1 MQLAFINSNIIEKGG
16 KKMRITKI
24 IFLFFII
31 PALMVGTLACQT
43 LQSSKGPKATLEIAP
58 AETFLSPALIRKPIT
73 FTGSGF
79 KPQEMISVE
88 MVLPPGL
95 EMKGIQKGEDVGIA
109 FATADKQG
117 NFTAAM
123 QPTATLNWF
132 FQVGWTPVVTP
143 NFKEARPIPPGVY
156 TINATGLDS
165 NIVATS
171 TLKIV
176 PPPKKK

>member
-1 MQLAFINSNIIEKGG
+1 MKII
-16 KKMRITKI
+16 KI

-31 PALMVGTLACQT
+31 PATVLGAISCQT
-43 LQSSKGPKATLEIAP
+43 LQSLTGPKATLEIAP
-58 AETFLSPALIRKPIT
+58 AEIFLSPALIRKPVT
-73 FTGSGF
+73 FKGTGF
-79 KPQEMISVE
+79 QPKEMISVE

-95 EMKGIQKGEDVGIA
+95 KMKGITEGEDVGIA
-109 FATADKQG
+109 VATSDANG

-123 QPTATLNWF
+123 GPTATLNWF
-132 FQVGWTPVVTP
+132 FQVGWTPLLRP

-156 TINATGLDS
+156 KINATGLYSDR
-165 NIVATS
+165 VATS

>member
-1 MQLAFINSNIIEKGG
+1 MRYFKVIMLFVFILGLVLGSLG
-16 KKMRITKI
+16 
-24 IFLFFII
+24 
-31 PALMVGTLACQT
+31 CQT
-43 LQSSKGPKATLEIAP
+43 AQLSTGPQAKLEVIP
-58 AETFLSPALIRKPIT
+58 AETFLSPALIRKPVT
-73 FTGSGF
+73 FKGSGF
-79 KPQEMISVE
+79 APKEMISVE

-95 EMKGIQKGEDVGIA
+95 KMKGVTAGEDVGIA
-109 FATADKQG
+109 VGTADDNG

-165 NIVATS
+165 DRVGTA

>member
-1 MQLAFINSNIIEKGG
+1 MLFVFIPGLVLG
-16 KKMRITKI
+16 
-24 IFLFFII
+24 
-31 PALMVGTLACQT
+31 ALACQT
-43 LQSSKGPKATLEIAP
+43 AQLSAGPQASLEVIP
-58 AETFLSPALIRKPIT
+58 AETFLSPALIRKPVS
-73 FTGSGF
+73 FKGSGF
-79 KPQEMISVE
+79 APKEMITVE
-88 MVLPPGL
+88 MVLPAGL
-95 EMKGIQKGEDVGIA
+95 KMKGVTEGEDVGIA
-109 FATADKQG
+109 VGTADDNG

-165 NIVATS
+165 DRVGTA

>member
-1 MQLAFINSNIIEKGG
+1 MKII
-16 KKMRITKI
+16 KI

-31 PALMVGTLACQT
+31 PAMVLGALACQT
-43 LQSSKGPKATLEIAP
+43 LQSLTGPKATLEIAP
-58 AETFLSPALIRKPIT
+58 AEIFLSPALIRKPVT
-73 FTGSGF
+73 FKGSGF
-79 KPQEMISVE
+79 APKEMISVE

-95 EMKGIQKGEDVGIA
+95 KMKGITEGEDVGIA
-109 FATADKQG
+109 VATSDEKG

-123 QPTATLNWF
+123 GPMATLNWF
-132 FQVGWTPVVTP
+132 FQVGWTPLLKP
-143 NFKEARPIPPGVY
+143 NFKEARPVPPGVY

-165 NIVATS
+165 DRVATS